1 MTTRQRFGSDLIAT
15 GMTHDSMGHPIDPAA
30 IYDCRED
37 GHVSRCG
44 LDIKRKGRKNAR
56 A

>member
-15 GMTHDSMGHPIDPAA
+15 GMTHDSMGFPIDPGA

-37 GHVSRCG
+37 GHVVRCG
-44 LDIKRKGRKNAR
+44 LDIKHKGRK
-56 A
+56 

>member
-1 MTTRQRFGSDLIAT
+1 MTIRQRFGSDLIAT
-15 GMTHDSMGHPIDPAA
+15 GMTHDSMGHPIDPGA

-44 LDIKRKGRKNAR
+44 LTLTRKPSRRK
-56 A
+56 

>member
-1 MTTRQRFGSDLIAT
+1 MTTRQRFGRALIAE
-15 GMTHDSMGHPIDPAA
+15 GITHDSMGLPIDPAA

-44 LDIKRKGRKNAR
+44 LTLTRKPSRRK
-56 A
+56 